1 MITKFA
7 KRLIASLLVMLMLV
21 AMLPM
26 SAFAA
31 ATDDEATHD
40 HAHSDEVVTQSDV
53 TLDADAEL
61 SDDTLEGPTEFLQQV
76 QAQMDELLIK
86 HLGKTVM
93 TEAEIYAAMS
103 GVDLWNA
110 WLESDELVDT
120 ISTMSEV
127 EIKLLELYEST
138 PTFAFFYELLY
149 SVVNPPIMAITTVE
163 VLDGKVSVTD
173 SANSNKV
180 SGGTVTIT
188 AKGGLLSK
196 KTNNITITNETDS
209 TASLSFEYTADKAN
223 SFKIAG
229 ATAPASG
236 SYTAVLEPGASV
248 AITLVSNSGFSNTTA
263 TLTMKNFSLVVAS
276 TSSNVTFDYDANNGS
291 VTVNGTAVE
300 AGSTQEVSLSE
311 GATLVATAKSGS
323 TFLGWVD
330 ASTGAI
336 LSQNATYTITPAA
349 DVTVK
354 AVFIGSNSAP
364 YFYLGAAAAKT
375 QSTGLLGLSKLTY
388 YQVSA
393 THIFSDLNAAA
404 NAAISSNSKTIVLA
418 NSGTLAA
425 GTYTI
430 PSGVTLLI
438 PFDTAN
444 TMYKTQAVGVE
455 DTNSWVTPYEF
466 RKLTMAEGA
475 NLIVNGE
482 MSLSAKHTYAQ
493 GSRVHGGAPTGA
505 CSYLYMNNG
514 SSITVNNGG
523 TLYAYGYVYGNGS
536 VAVKSGANV
545 YENFQIADFRGGTQ
559 STDMDNGVFPISQY
573 YVQNIEVPMTIE
585 YGAKEYSYTTVY
597 MSNADFGSA
606 VEFFGTGSA
615 MFNLS
620 SGYVVKR
627 YDGATDRLVV
637 DLNGTMSIDSINMTV
652 GTSSINSKNYELPVN
667 NNITVTVNSGSMITI
682 NQDVA
687 LLPGSQI
694 NVEEGATC
702 VLGSGNSIFAYDSD
716 EWGTYCG
723 AINKEIIPAT
733 YVPGRT
739 FDRTTVPL
747 ADATI
752 RVDGYF
758 DASKGYVYTTAGGAN
773 VYSTGT
779 GKGEVRPGTQ
789 TVTYQM
795 IQAQDTANSQYIQIP
810 LTSAKLKNADGTY
823 TETTG
828 TAGTYEYQNGSWN
841 KTVCKHEYVETVT
854 TAATCTV
861 PGVMTYTCPC
871 SDTYTEVI
879 PAAGHKAVTDAAV
892 DPTCTATGLTEGSH
906 CETCGVTLVA
916 QTVVAAKGHS
926 AGDEANCEDA
936 QNCTVCGAELEAA
949 LGHDYASTVVPPT
962 CTVDGYTLYTC
973 TRCGD
978 TYTDTP
984 VTAAG
989 HKAVT
994 DKAVDPTCTATGLTE
1009 GSHCETCGATLVAQT
1024 VVAAKGH
1031 TAGAEADCEND
1042 QTCTVCGTV
1051 LDAAK
1056 GHNPVIDNAVEPD
1069 CTNTGLTQGS
1079 HCDICG
1085 ETLVAQTV
1093 IPAKGHTAGE
1103 DANCSDA
1110 QTCTVCGEE
1119 LQAALGHDYK
1129 GTVTDVTCTTDGY
1142 TTYVCSRCGDTY
1154 VDDIVESKGHSLGEN
1169 ADCTHAQTC
1178 TVCGTTLEAA
1188 LGHDH
1193 KATVTAPTCTDD
1205 GFTTY
1210 KCTRCGDT
1218 YTSDVVPAK
1227 GHTAVTDAA
1236 VDATCTETGLT
1247 EGSHCEICGTTLVAQ
1262 TVVPEKGHTAGD
1274 AADCNNAQTCTVC
1287 GTELAPSLGHNYS
1300 TTVTAP
1306 TCTEDGFTTYTCT
1319 RCGDTYTSDVVPAKG
1334 HTAVTDAAVEAT
1346 CTETGL
1352 TEGSH
1357 CSVCGTTLVAQ
1368 TVVPEK
1374 GHTAVK
1380 DAAVDATCTNTGL
1393 TEGSHCGICGTTL
1406 VKQDVVPVKG
1416 HTVAIDKAVEPTCTN
1431 TGLTEG
1437 SHCSVCGTT
1446 LVAQTVVPA
1455 KGHTAVIIPAVEA
1468 TCTSTGLTEGKYCSV
1483 CGVTLVAQQITEEA
1497 DHEIE
1502 YRDAKPPSYTEN
1514 GWEAFEFCV
1523 NCDYTTFKSI
1533 PALGEA
1539 EIKTY
1544 DDFMYN
1550 LALLEELASVYV
1562 KQNPG
1567 KDATGLVIK
1576 YIRTGVDRYN
1586 TSSWGIMAGYED
1598 ADFAKFVTETE
1609 AQINSEL
1616 TKDEYIKVSG
1626 LKNIYQFNLPTGDR
1640 TDFGHM
1646 FGAMDITYHNKG
1658 SVNHAD
1664 VSGWAGDL
1672 VDLLSLTDAYGVK
1685 GSVEEMVTDIYNNY
1699 LCSYKDSDAGAFGP
1713 TDMFADLDA
1722 YYIME
1727 TLYKTEYTSSVLTD
1741 ICLEYFTEDLTMEDR
1756 CEYFLKNR
1764 LDGVS
1769 TRTQVRNAVYNA
1781 YTGNKVISTLEGT
1794 REFNSDDL
1802 DNLRIACC
1810 YAFADFICR
1819 RAGDFV
1825 EVTENPYYSNFST
1838 STSILAPGVTQE
1850 INYATSA
1857 DGKQMVYYLATAD
1870 ITREDVHVFAN
1881 YSDNDPTKWKM
1892 QRVLDQANA
1901 AQKKY
1906 GDPESD
1912 LYIENYNV
1920 IVSTNGDGYNM
1931 STGEP
1936 GGLLVMKGI
1945 EYHPVD
1951 KGGFFAILDDGTA
1964 LIGTRE
1970 EWPLY
1975 KDQVQEAIGGFG
1987 TRLLKDGEICVTR
2000 SETYYVDRAPR
2011 TAVGITRTGK
2021 VVLMVLDGRQDPFS
2035 CGGSMEE
2042 IAQIMREAGCVDA
2055 INLDGGGSSTFV
2067 ARQEGADELTV
2078 MNSPSDG
2085 SARSVSTSLMIVSTA
2100 PSSTAFDHARIDSD
2114 YSYSTIG
2121 TEVQLTPV
2129 GISATGNIAELP
2141 EGLTWE
2147 VSDSRWATVSEDG
2160 VFTGLRNGEVDVY
2173 LMNGETVVGSKTM
2186 YIVVPENIY
2195 FAKDRMDAVYG
2206 STVTLPVSGL
2216 YEGKPVA
2223 INVNDATITLDN
2235 PEAANVSGFDF
2246 TAIEGTGI
2254 KVVKVT
2260 ATLTT
2265 DVEVNGTLTINL
2277 YRQGENTF
2285 DFDKATGGN
2294 RLLAWDRVISN
2305 SNTTDNITYTAID
2318 TNEDMVTSYIFA
2330 MDLTQ
2335 IEIPQKLQDLTYM
2348 LPGAD
2353 MENATAWNFMLQLA
2367 ERVSVLTEV
2376 RPTITFDMN
2385 YDVDYSNLKIMTDY
2399 FTLTSS
2405 DFDESTNTL
2414 TLKLNWI
2421 DRTAAID
2428 PATANSVC
2436 LVSGIKL
2443 TPKDNANWD
2452 AKNKLTIVNTGLI
2465 SYDIYLRANALYSFA
2480 SKPENQAIYGLKP
2493 FVNPDNAKESGA
2505 SFGAVYAE
2513 FEDSYTLVNALKD
2526 GWYNED
2532 GGFAFYAQGSKFY
2545 GVREVAGL
2553 FYDFGD
2559 NGINAGKTVY
2569 TGIFFDSR
2577 LGNYCYAKAGVLTT
2591 GWVLVDGNW
2600 HYFDPKTTTAV
2611 SGEQKVGGVYYEFDA
2626 RGKVLTGAWI
2636 STLEGVRY
2644 YYGPSFYQS
2653 RWYQIDGNWF
2663 YFRNGYRVTGIS
2675 EVVSRN
2681 DSTISEWHNFGVDG
2695 VDRGF
2700 VPDGMLEANGKIY
2713 NIVNGRHVPGLAKYG
2728 EDYYFFN
2735 YSGDYV
2741 KDQLFYAWATNC
2753 DLPCGNYE
2761 FGPDGKMLNG
2771 IVEKNGELYFY
2782 ENGVTGTCGLIEYEG
2797 EYYYVYWGGKIL
2809 TGKQYVNISYCDLP
2823 ANKNYEFGED
2833 GKMLRGVVYNDDG
2846 SIIYYENG
2854 VTGTC
2859 GLIEWEGDYYYVY
2872 WGGVVKT
2879 GEQYVSITYCDLPA
2893 NKSYKFGADGKM
2905 LQGVVYHDDGS
2916 IIYYENGITGTCGL
2930 VEWEGDYYYVYWGGV
2945 VKTGNQYVSISYC
2958 DLPANKS
2965 YEFGADGKML
2975 QGVVEKDGVL
2985 YYYENGVTGTCG
2997 LIEWNG
3003 GYYYVY
3009 WGGVVKTGT
3018 QYVSI
3023 SYCDLPANKTYEF
3036 GADGKMLQGIVEKDG
3051 TLYYYENGVTGTCGL
3066 IEVDGD
3072 YYYVYWGGVVKTGT
3086 QYVSI
3091 SYCDLPA
3098 NKTYEFGA
3106 DGKMLNGIVEKN
3118 GQKIYYVNG
3127 VTGDCGLTV
3136 IDGDYYY
3143 VYWGGVI
3150 KTGKHY
3156 VSVSFCDLPA
3166 YKEYE
3171 FDADGKILN
3180 GFVQKSDGLYYY
3192 VNGRAETLG
3201 VIQLDGYF
3209 YFIATNGRVITNQ
3222 SYYVWKTNNLILEA
3236 TYKFNELGQIVG

>member
-1 MITKFA
+1 MITKFG
-7 KRLIASLLVMLMLV
+7 KRLFAGLLVMLMLLT
-21 AMLPM
+21 MLPM
-26 SAFAA
+26 SALAA

-40 HAHSDEVVTQSDV
+40 HVHSEEVVNESEVTQ
-53 TLDADAEL
+53 DADAEL
-61 SDDTLEGPTEFLQQV
+61 SDDTLAGPTELLQQV
-76 QAQMDELLIK
+76 KAQMDELLIK

-93 TEAEIYAAMS
+93 TEAEIYNAMNS
-103 GVDLWNA
+103 VDLWNA
-110 WLESDELVDT
+110 WLESDALVAT
-120 ISTMSEV
+120 MSTMSEV
-127 EIKLLELYEST
+127 EFKLLELYESM
-138 PTFAFFYELLY
+138 PTFAFFYDLLY
-149 SVVNPPIMAITTVE
+149 SIANPPIMAITTVE

-180 SGGTVTIT
+180 SNGTVTIT
-188 AKGGLLSK
+188 VKGSLLSK
-196 KTNNITITNETDS
+196 KTNNITVTNETDS
-209 TASLSFEYTADKAN
+209 TASLSFDYTADKAS

-229 ATAPASG
+229 ATAATSG
-236 SYTAVLEPGASV
+236 TYTAVLEPGASV
-248 AITLVSNSGFSNTTA
+248 AITLVSNSGFSNLTA
-263 TLTMKNFSLVVAS
+263 TLTLSNISLVVAS
-276 TSSNVTFDYDANNGS
+276 SSSNVTFDYDANNGS

-300 AGSTQEVSLSE
+300 AGTTQEVSLTE
-311 GATLVATAKSGS
+311 GATLVATPASGS
-323 TFLGWVD
+323 TFLGWID
-330 ASTGAI
+330 AATGAI
-336 LSQNATYTITPAA
+336 LSKDATYAIKPAA

-354 AVFIGSNSAP
+354 AVFISANSAP
-364 YFYLGAAAAKT
+364 YFYLGAATSKS
-375 QSTGLLGLSKLTY
+375 QSSGLLGLGKLNFH
-388 YQVSA
+388 QVNA

-404 NAAISSNSKTIVLA
+404 NAAVSSTSKAIVLA
-418 NSGTLAA
+418 NNGTLAA

-430 PSGVTLLI
+430 PAGVTLLI
-438 PFDTAN
+438 PFDAAN
-444 TMYKTQAVGVE
+444 TMYTTQAVGVE
-455 DTNSWVTPYEF
+455 EPASSAGGWVAPYEY
-466 RKLTMAEGA
+466 RKLTLAEGA
-475 NLIVNGE
+475 NIIINGA
-482 MSLSAKHTYAQ
+482 MSLSAKHNYAQ
-493 GSRVHGGAPTGA
+493 GSKFHGGSPTGA
-505 CSYLYMNNG
+505 CSYVYMNQG
-514 SSITVNNGG
+514 STITVNNGA

-536 VAVKSGANV
+536 VTAKSGSKV

-559 STDMDNGVFPISQY
+559 STDMDNGVFPLSQY

-585 YGAKEYSYTTVY
+585 YGAKEYSYTTVF
-597 MSNADFGSA
+597 MSSSDFGSA

-627 YDGATDRLVV
+627 YDGTTDRLIV
-637 DLNGTMSIDSINMTV
+637 DLNGNMSINSINMTV

-667 NNITVTVNSGSMITI
+667 SNITVNVNSGSNISI
-682 NQDVA
+682 SQDIS

-694 NVEEGATC
+694 NIDNGATC
-702 VLGSGNSIFAYDSD
+702 TLGSGYNIYAYDAD
-716 EWGTYCG
+716 EWGGYASPG
-723 AINKEIIPAT
+723 NLKLIPVA
-733 YVPGRT
+733 YAPGRVYT
-739 FDRTTVPL
+739 RTEADIT
-747 ADATI
+747 DATI

-789 TVTYQM
+789 TATYQLV
-795 IQAQDTANSQYIQIP
+795 QAKDAAQSQYISIP

-823 TETTG
+823 TETNK
-828 TAGTYEYQNGSWN
+828 TAGTYEYQNGSWEQ
-841 KTVCKHEYVETVT
+841 TVCIHEYQETVT
-854 TAATCTV
+854 KPATCTEA
-861 PGVMTYTCPC
+861 GLMTYTCPC
-871 SDTYTEVI
+871 GDTYTEEIAV
-879 PAAGHKAVTDAAV
+879 AGHTPVTDAAV
-892 DPTCTATGLTEGSH
+892 DATCTETGLTEGSH
-906 CETCGVTLVA
+906 CDVCGTTLVA
-916 QTVVAAKGHS
+916 QEVVPAKGHTPG
-926 AGDEANCEDA
+926 ADATCTDA
-936 QNCTVCGAELEAA
+936 QTCTVCGTELEAS
-949 LGHDYASTVVPPT
+949 LGHDYVSTVIKPT
-962 CTVDGYTLYTC
+962 CTEDGYTSYTC
-973 TRCGD
+973 SRCGD

-984 VTAAG
+984 VTAVG
-989 HKAVT
+989 HTPVI
-994 DKAVDPTCTATGLTE
+994 DKAVEPDCENTGLTE
-1009 GSHCETCGATLVAQT
+1009 GSHCDVCGVTIVAQE
-1024 VVAAKGH
+1024 VIPANGH
-1031 TAGAEADCEND
+1031 TPV
-1042 QTCTVCGTV
+1042 T
-1051 LDAAK
+1051 DA
-1056 GHNPVIDNAVEPD
+1056 AVEPD
-1069 CTNTGLTQGS
+1069 CENTGLTEGS
-1079 HCDICG
+1079 HCDVCG
-1085 ETLVAQTV
+1085 TTLVAQEVVPANGHNVV
-1093 IPAKGHTAGE
+1093 IDVAVAPTCTETGLTEGKHCITCSEVLVAQEVVPATGHTPGA
-1103 DANCSDA
+1103 DATCTDA
-1110 QTCTVCGEE
+1110 QTCTVCGTTLE
-1119 LQAALGHDYK
+1119 AALDHNYI
-1129 GTVTDVTCTTDGY
+1129 GTVTEPTCTEDGY

-1154 VDDIVESKGHSLGEN
+1154 VDDVVEAKGHTLGED
-1169 ADCTHAQTC
+1169 ADCTNAQTC
-1178 TVCGTTLEAA
+1178 TVCGTELEAA

-1193 KATVTAPTCTDD
+1193 KATVTAPTCTEE

-1218 YTSDVVPAK
+1218 YTADVIPAK
-1227 GHTAVTDAA
+1227 GHTAVTDSA
-1236 VDATCTETGLT
+1236 VDATCTETGLTEGSHCSVCGTTLVAQEVVSAKGHTPVTDAAVEPTCTETGLT

-1262 TVVPEKGHTAGD
+1262 TVVP
-1274 AADCNNAQTCTVC
+1274 
-1287 GTELAPSLGHNYS
+1287 
-1300 TTVTAP
+1300 
-1306 TCTEDGFTTYTCT
+1306 
-1319 RCGDTYTSDVVPAKG
+1319 AKG
-1334 HTAVTDAAVEAT
+1334 HTAVTDAAVEPT

-1357 CSVCGTTLVAQ
+1357 CEICGTTLVAQ
-1368 TVVPEK
+1368 EVVSAK
-1374 GHTAVK
+1374 GHTPVTDKAVEP
-1380 DAAVDATCTNTGL
+1380 TCTDTGL
-1393 TEGSHCGICGTTL
+1393 TEGSHCEICGTTL
-1406 VKQDVVPVKG
+1406 VAQNVVPVKG
-1416 HTVAIDKAVEPTCTN
+1416 HTVAIDKAVEPDCIN

-1446 LVAQTVVPA
+1446 LVKQNVVPA
-1455 KGHTAVIIPAVEA
+1455 KGHTSVTIPAVEA

-1483 CGVTLVAQQITEEA
+1483 CEKILVEQTVTEKAA
-1497 DHEIE
+1497 HEIE
-1502 YRDAKPPSYTEN
+1502 YREAKPPSYTEN

-1539 EIKTY
+1539 EIKSY
-1544 DDFMYN
+1544 DEFMYN

-1586 TSSWGIMAGYED
+1586 SASWGIMAGYED

-1616 TKDEYIKVSG
+1616 TQEEYIKVSG

-1672 VDLLSLTDAYGVK
+1672 VDLLSVTDKY
-1685 GSVEEMVTDIYNNY
+1685 SVSGEIEEMVTDIYNNY
-1699 LCSYKDSDAGAFGP
+1699 LCSYKVTDDGAFGP

-1722 YYIME
+1722 FYIME

-1741 ICLEYFTEDLTMEDR
+1741 ICLEYFTEDLTMEER

-1781 YTGNKVISTLEGT
+1781 YTGNKVVSTLEGT
-1794 REFNSDDL
+1794 REFNSDNL
-1802 DNLRIACC
+1802 DDLRIACC

-1870 ITREDVHVFAN
+1870 ITRDDVHVFAN

-1906 GDPESD
+1906 GDPDSD

-1920 IVSTNGDGYNM
+1920 IASTNGDGYNM

-1945 EYHPVD
+1945 EYHPID

-1964 LIGTRE
+1964 IIGTQE
-1970 EWPLY
+1970 EWATY

-1987 TRLLKDGEICVTR
+1987 TRLVKDGEICVTR
-2000 SETYYVDRAPR
+2000 TESYYVDRAPR

-2021 VVLMVLDGRQDPFS
+2021 VVLMVLDGRQEPFS

-2067 ARQEGADELTV
+2067 ARQEGAEELTV

-2160 VFTGLRNGEVDVY
+2160 VFTGLRNGEVEVY

-2186 YIVVPENIY
+2186 YIVIPENIY

-2223 INVNDATITLDN
+2223 INVNDAVITLDR

-2254 KVVKVT
+2254 KVVKAT
-2260 ATLTT
+2260 AALVS
-2265 DVEVNGTLTINL
+2265 DAEVNGIITINL

-2294 RLLAWDRVISN
+2294 RLLAWDRVVSN

-2330 MDLTQ
+2330 MDMTQ
-2335 IEIPQKLQDLTYM
+2335 IPIPQRLADLTYM

-2353 MENATAWNFMLQLA
+2353 AEDASAWNFLLQLA

-2376 RPTITFDMN
+2376 RPAITFDSDF
-2385 YDVDYSNLKIMTDY
+2385 DVDYSELKIMTDY
-2399 FTLTSS
+2399 FTLTSTE
-2405 DFDESTNTL
+2405 FDEETNTL
-2414 TLKLNWI
+2414 TLILNWI

-2428 PATANSVC
+2428 PATANPIC
-2436 LVSGIKL
+2436 LVNGVKL
-2443 TPKDNANWD
+2443 TPKDNASWD
-2452 AKNKLTIVNTGLI
+2452 AKNRLSIVNEGVI

-2480 SKPENQAIYGLKP
+2480 SKPENQEIYGLKP
-2493 FVNPDNAKESGA
+2493 FINPNDAKESGA
-2505 SFGAVYAE
+2505 SFGDVYAE

-2545 GVREVAGL
+2545 GVRAVAGL
-2553 FYDFGD
+2553 YYDFGD

-2569 TGIFFDSR
+2569 TGIFFDSK

-2600 HYFDPKTTTAV
+2600 HYFDPKTTGAV
-2611 SGEQKVGGVYYEFDA
+2611 SGNQKVGGVYYDFDA

-2644 YYGPSFYQS
+2644 YYGPSYYMS
-2653 RWYQIDGNWF
+2653 RWYEIDGNWF

-2700 VPDGMLEANGKIY
+2700 VPDGMLEANGKVY
-2713 NIVNGRHVPGLAKYG
+2713 NIKDGRHVPGLAKYG

-2741 KDQLFYAWATNC
+2741 RDQLFYAWATSC

-2771 IVEKNGELYFY
+2771 IVEKDGTLYYY
-2782 ENGVTGTCGLIEYEG
+2782 ENGLTGTCGLIEYEG
-2797 EYYYVYWGGKIL
+2797 DYYYVYWGGKIL

-2833 GKMLRGVVYNDDG
+2833 GKMLQGVVYHDDG

-2859 GLIEWEGDYYYVY
+2859 GLVEWEGDYYYVY

-2945 VKTGNQYVSISYC
+2945 VKTGKQYVSISYC
-2958 DLPANKS
+2958 DLPANKE
-2965 YEFGADGKML
+2965 YEFAADGKML
-2975 QGVVEKDGVL
+2975 QGVVEKDGTL
-2985 YYYENGVTGTCG
+2985 YFYENGVTATCG
-2997 LIEWNG
+2997 LVEWNG
-3003 GYYYVY
+3003 GYYYSY
-3009 WGGVVKTGT
+3009 WGGVIKTGS

-3023 SYCDLPANKTYEF
+3023 TRCDLPANKTYEF
-3036 GADGKMLQGIVEKDG
+3036 GADGKMLDGIVEKDG
-3051 TLYYYENGVTGTCGL
+3051 VLYYYEDGVTGTCGL
-3066 IEVDGD
+3066 IEIDGD
-3072 YYYVYWGGVVKTGT
+3072 YYYVYWGGIIKTGT
-3086 QYVSI
+3086 QYVSV

-3106 DGKMLNGIVEKN
+3106 DGKMLNGIVEKD

-3127 VTGDCGLTV
+3127 ITGDCGLTV

-3209 YFIATNGRVITNQ
+3209 YFITTNGRVITNQ
-3222 SYYVWKTNNLILEA
+3222 SYYVWKTNNLILES